1 MSISSS
7 FIICFYLILLSLFS
21 SAIPMAG
28 IYIKFDWI
36 GAAIIIFFGFISIF
50 NKQFLDKSAAT
61 YIFYFL
67 LYIVM
72 NSIIVSIFSPNYNTE
87 AFFSYF
93 LQYLLAF
100 FVFIAITSFNLS
112 SISIHKVMS
121 FWIFLAFLASF
132 LAIIQYLSN
141 SLIIDKFLFMPYGDD
156 NLVSNKIVST
166 IDGDFFAPVGWFME
180 ASWIGSFLVVPFIYL
195 FITLVQGSYLFKS
208 KLLSFSFF
216 ICILFAIVLGY
227 SITTYLSILSGL
239 FFSLIIFR
247 ITSAIKI
254 FLSLGLI
261 FTVLIFINADLILF
275 QLSRFA
281 EVWNFLSDFEA
292 GSQDYGTATSMYVR
306 SLGFVSG
313 INAFFSNPILGHGIG
328 QSLTPFHSGF
338 ITHLAELGIIGIF
351 FLYLLPFKV
360 IRFLM
365 KYVKVAY
372 IKSSDVLMANRFIV
386 CIIADYINGLIT
398 HQPYHLLRWFLI
410 SIVFSWLIYLK
421 NNYVR

>member
-1 MSISSS
+1 
-7 FIICFYLILLSLFS
+7 
-21 SAIPMAG
+21 
-28 IYIKFDWI
+28 
-36 GAAIIIFFGFISIF
+36 
-50 NKQFLDKSAAT
+50 
-61 YIFYFL
+61 
-67 LYIVM
+67 
-72 NSIIVSIFSPNYNTE
+72 
-87 AFFSYF
+87 
-93 LQYLLAF
+93 
-100 FVFIAITSFNLS
+100 
-112 SISIHKVMS
+112 
-121 FWIFLAFLASF
+121 
-132 LAIIQYLSN
+132 
-141 SLIIDKFLFMPYGDD
+141 
-156 NLVSNKIVST
+156 VSNKVVST

-195 FITLVQGSYLFKS
+195 FITLAQGSYLFKS
-208 KLLSFSFF
+208 KLISFLIFL
-216 ICILFAIVLGY
+216 CILFAIVLGY

-239 FFSLIIFR
+239 LFSLVIFR

-261 FTVLIFINADLILF
+261 FIVLIFINAELILF

-306 SLGFVSG
+306 SLGFVAG

-360 IRFLM
+360 IRSLM
-365 KYVKVAY
+365 KYVKGAY
-372 IKSSDVLMANRFIV
+372 TKSSDILMANRFIV

-421 NNYVR
+421 NNYAR